1 MIRLTIQSDQFAFVF
16 HPVDTNNVTET
27 TSKTPG
33 ESACGVECIVGR
45 YCFLDIV
52 CLFRK

>member
-1 MIRLTIQSDQFAFVF
+1 MIRLTTQSDQFAFVF
-16 HPVDTNNVTET
+16 HHADTNNVTET
-27 TSKTPG
+27 TPG

-45 YCFLDIV
+45 YCVLDIV